1 MPADDIGSLSGV
13 WFREHPGVFA
23 GKDGA
28 WQAAYMAEGQGG
40 VCGWDA
46 RLDWQGLRPAARP

>member
-1 MPADDIGSLSGV
+1 M
-13 WFREHPGVFA
+13 FA